1 MVYLILYARKQRLY
15 GHLKLLI
22 IAVCCRDS
30 PLTMPLRE
38 AVHAWTKCEENTL
51 LRWLE
56 GHPEH
61 DNMKRRNLA
70 EAIKKEAFIDVP
82 ISAMSILN
90 KLHNMFNNW
99 KQTKADSEQS
109 GFGARPGEGEMTIR
123 EALNKRCRWFDRLD
137 AIFSPYE
144 RKRPIG
150 SFKQSQSQSVAQPD
164 LQGDSLSGLPT
175 IARVEEPPAIPE
187 EAEEEEGEG
196 GGGENDDMQLPDLP
210 TTVPA
215 TPMPVRRAALMQAP
229 PTAENQRKRR
239 RTDRTTGAQEELD
252 EMHALAERRIEESNV
267 EAIEIA
273 CIQAEEETK
282 RFEKTSALVDRL
294 VESQVALMCTQQ
306 EQQGKPFELLNK
318 VIERR
323 V

>member
-1 MVYLILYARKQRLY
+1 MVYTELP
-15 GHLKLLI
+15 I
-22 IAVCCRDS
+22 IAICCRGS
-30 PLTMPLRE
+30 LLTMPPRE
-38 AVHAWTKCEENTL
+38 AAHAWTEGEEDTL

-61 DNMKRRNLA
+61 GNMNRCNLA
-70 EAIKKEAFIDVP
+70 EAIKKEAFNDVP
-82 ISAMSILN
+82 ISATAIQN
-90 KLHNMFNNW
+90 KLHNMYNNW
-99 KQTKADSEQS
+99 KQTKAESQQS
-109 GFGARPGEGEMTIR
+109 GFGARPEEGEVAIR
-123 EALNKRCRWFDRLD
+123 EVLNKRCRWFDRLD

-144 RKRPIG
+144 KKKPKD
-150 SFKQSQSQSVAQPD
+150 SLKQSQSQSVAQPG

-175 IARVEEPPAIPE
+175 IARVEEPPAMPE
-187 EAEEEEGEG
+187 DAEEEEDEGEG
-196 GGGENDDMQLPDLP
+196 GGGENDDTQLPDLP

-215 TPMPVRRAALMQAP
+215 TPTLMQRAALVQAP

-252 EMHALAERRIEESNV
+252 ETHALAERRIEASKA

-273 CIQAEEETK
+273 RIQAEEETK

-294 VESQVALMCTQQ
+294 VESQVALMRTQQ
-306 EQQGKPFELLNK
+306 EQQGKLLELLNK

-323 V
+323 E